1 MLKDLVNQCRSY
13 RRFYEDVRIPFDE
26 LKDMVDTARVTGSQ
40 CPAVKPQDHMRSR
53 PVRQGVSHHRM
64 GRCVKGLGRA

>member
-26 LKDMVDTARVTGSQ
+26 LKDMVDTARVTGSAANAQ
-40 CPAVKPQDHMRSR
+40 PLKYRIICDPDQ
-53 PVRQGVSHHRM
+53 
-64 GRCVKGLGRA
+64 

>member
-26 LKDMVDTARVTGSQ
+26 LKDMVDRQCSQ
-40 CPAVKPQDHMRSR
+40 CPAVKIQDHMRSR